1 MCECVRAQHNASRL
15 HALSLALS
23 LLHRDPCSSQH
34 LNTRNALFH
43 TTTLLLADADTVE
56 EEFNTYKKALEAA
69 REMCCTGGG
78 EGGGGR
84 MTVLVMDGRLQDAA
98 ERLGMAMCG
107 EGLKVAALRLCEA
120 LLFQEPRCATPTGA
134 LVRDV
139 CSMIARCTAAVAER
153 GARMLTRLLQQN
165 SSWAQLSVR
174 PS

>member
-1 MCECVRAQHNASRL
+1 
-15 HALSLALS
+15 
-23 LLHRDPCSSQH
+23 
-34 LNTRNALFH
+34 
-43 TTTLLLADADTVE
+43 
-56 EEFNTYKKALEAA
+56 
-69 REMCCTGGG
+69 
-78 EGGGGR
+78 